1 MSAIKPEGKPPWI
14 TGYLTAILL
23 GVALSAYSIIQKRDL
38 LVRSNALI
46 VTVVQCVV
54 VLIAYIIDSK
64 SVADAIF
71 GTALVASNNSICL
84 APDHMRKSKVIS
96 SNQQHQRTSRCAGR

>member
-71 GTALVASNNSICL
+71 GTALFSVFTAG
-84 APDHMRKSKVIS
+84 APLWLVIIPFVWHLTTCVS
-96 SNQQHQRTSRCAGR
+96 QK